1 MLDEEYISYIL
12 KYCSHLMTPQEYAA
26 WRHHDL
32 SWRFKVNDSA
42 IDESHPLI
50 QKGWNSRDPAVLE
63 LLKDGYEAY
72 RYNTVQRIIADNP
85 GRIFYNECPKCKRL
99 ARTNKA
105 RQCRCGHSWHDQF
118 VGEFTIATTFQLNK
132 RGFYIIGQLTSG
144 RVATGM
150 RVDLSVISLAI
161 RPIITGVEFVDK
173 MDGKE
178 ADLAFCLL
186 DISEEDKEF
195 LKTGAPFIKPIP
207 IMK

>member
-1 MLDEEYISYIL
+1 MLDKDHIQYIL
-12 KYCSHLMTPQEYAA
+12 NHYSRLMTLQESAAFQHYDIPQSYKDKIAA
-26 WRHHDL
+26 GVALPDFIQRGVSSDPEVL
-32 SWRFKVNDSA
+32 ALLDNGIEVLRAKVA
-42 IDESHPLI
+42 E
-50 QKGWNSRDPAVLE
+50 
-63 LLKDGYEAY
+63 
-72 RYNTVQRIIADNP
+72 RIETENP
-85 GRIFYNECPKCKRL
+85 GRIFYNNCPKCNRL

-105 RQCRCGHSWHDQF
+105 RQCRCGHSWHEQF

-150 RVDLSVISLAI
+150 RVDLSVINLAI

-178 ADLAFCLL
+178 ADLALCLL
-186 DISEEDKEF
+186 DISEDDKEF

-207 IMK
+207 VMK